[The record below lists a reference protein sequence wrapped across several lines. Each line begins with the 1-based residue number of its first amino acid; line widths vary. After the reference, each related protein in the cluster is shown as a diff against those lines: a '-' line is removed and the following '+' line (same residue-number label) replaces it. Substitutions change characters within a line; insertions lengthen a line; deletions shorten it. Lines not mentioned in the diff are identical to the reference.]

1 MTKHYHYAID
11 IATTPATLHR
21 FPTRKAR
28 REWIEGHEDT
38 RTPVQQKSG
47 HPAYWQV
54 RRIYRME
61 ERGQAVS
68 FPFPLEG

>member
-1 MTKHYHYAID
+1 MIKKHHYAID

-28 REWIEGHEDT
+28 QVWVEENEGA
-38 RTPVQQKSG
+38 RAPVQQAPE

-61 ERGQAVS
+61 ERGQAVN